1 MLDTPDTEGVLEVL
15 EGHARW
21 HVTTDLGALVKLIQA
36 DAAGGRF
43 LLRRRRTGLAA
54 AAAAAGGGAAA
65 AAAAAATAAG
75 CAIPLLQRL
84 VVRAGALAGC
94 CLLRDA
100 VATECEI

>member
-1 MLDTPDTEGVLEVL
+1 MDTA

-21 HVTTDLGALVKLIQA
+21 HVTTDLGALVKLIEA
-36 DAAGGRF
+36 DAAGGRL
-43 LLRRRRTGLAA
+43 LLRRRQTGPAA
-54 AAAAAGGGAAA
+54 AAA
-65 AAAAAATAAG
+65 AAG